1 MIRLIA
7 LIAVITAIAGA
18 VGSLPAVAADKPLTL
33 ATLQALV
40 DDGQYAAALAQTEPY
55 LDRHPGNRDARFLRA
70 VALAGLGR
78 NKDAIEA
85 FRTLARDWPDRP
97 EPANNLAALYARQGD
112 YEKAREWLVKAL
124 NTQTVYAVAHR
135 NLGDVYTALATMAYS
150 QVLDSDADTGNEG
163 MQLALVD
170 HLSYPSG
177 VGLLLPQTT
186 APAARDAA
194 DATQVATAEPT
205 APKTEPAPPV
215 AAPQQERTPAEPA
228 PEEPAPDPQ
237 QPDPQQPDPQPA
249 VDSRIVQAVHD
260 WAQAWSSQDYDAY
273 IGYYTNDFSGDE
285 GQSREQWL
293 AERKVRVTQKASIDV
308 QVMSP
313 EVRRIDDDSARVT
326 FIQTYESRT
335 YSDKVRKW
343 LLMERTDQGWRIARE
358 TSTLLSRG

>member
-7 LIAVITAIAGA
+7 RIAVITAIAGA

-33 ATLQALV
+33 ETLQALV

-112 YEKAREWLVKAL
+112 YKKAREWLEKAL

-150 QVLDSDADTGNEG
+150 QVLDSDTQTGSKG
-163 MQLALVD
+163 MKLALVD

-177 VGLLLPQTT
+177 VGLLLPQAT
-186 APAARDAA
+186 APAAQDQ
-194 DATQVATAEPT
+194 DMTGATEVAIAEPT
-205 APKTEPAPPV
+205 APQAEPAPTVEEQPQEQ
-215 AAPQQERTPAEPA
+215 APTEPA
-228 PEEPAPDPQ
+228 PEEP
-237 QPDPQQPDPQPA
+237 QPDAQPA
-249 VDSRIVQAVHD
+249 ADSRIVQTVHD
-260 WAQAWSSQDYDAY
+260 WARAWSSQDYDAY

-285 GQSREQWL
+285 SQSREQWL

-313 EVRRIDDDSARVT
+313 EVRRIDEDSARVT

-358 TSTLLSRG
+358 TSNLLSRG